1 MGYLYPLNLGKLTDM
16 KRVLYWRKVC
26 LGFLLMCFISTV
38 NAATCFNYFNCLI
51 FKPYLGI
58 EYQYEHIKS
67 RDPYH
72 LLLSANFQYANLFL
86 GAKYHKNFGVE
97 IGYYR
102 SLKTSQNQ
110 FQFYNWGGQLASGIT
125 AAISRTS
132 FKGFSFDWSGYYK
145 LDPDFNI
152 FASLGL
158 VTMHETLTVSA
169 TGSSDLAPA
178 IGLISGKNT
187 TAPRVGGGVE
197 YLYGHWGLRSRLFWV
212 YTQNIKLNVTA
223 AQAIVPTIKEK
234 AYLQA
239 VEATV
244 GIFYRF

>member
-16 KRVLYWRKVC
+16 EKSMCWRKVC
-26 LGFLLMCFISTV
+26 LGFLLMGSMSAS
-38 NAATCFNYFNCLI
+38 NAASYFNCFI
-51 FKPYLGI
+51 FKPYGGI

-72 LLLSANFQYANLFL
+72 LLLSANFQYANLFV
-86 GAKYHKNFGVE
+86 GAKYHKNFGLE

-145 LDPDFNI
+145 LDPDFNV

-158 VTMHETLTVSA
+158 VTMHETLTASA

-178 IGLISGKNT
+178 IGLLKGKNT
-187 TAPRVGGGVE
+187 TVPRVGGGVE
-197 YLYGHWGLRSRLFWV
+197 YLYGHWGLRSRLFWI
-212 YTQNIKLNVTA
+212 YTQNVKLNVTA
-223 AQAIVPTIKEK
+223 SQALVPTIKEK

-244 GIFYRF
+244 GIFYRL

>member
-1 MGYLYPLNLGKLTDM
+1 M
-16 KRVLYWRKVC
+16 VAFWRKAY
-26 LGFLLMCFISTV
+26 LGFLLMCLISSA
-38 NAATCFNYFNCLI
+38 NAGSYLNCLF

-110 FQFYNWGGQLASGIT
+110 FQFYNWGGSLASGIT

-132 FKGFSFDWSGYYK
+132 FKGFSFDWSAYYQ
-145 LDPDFNI
+145 LDPDFNV

-158 VTMHETLTVSA
+158 VTMHETLEAYA

-178 IGLISGKNT
+178 IGLLTGKNT
-187 TAPRVGGGVE
+187 TVPRIGGGVE

-212 YTQNIKLNVTA
+212 YTQNVKLNSAA
-223 AQAIVPTIKEK
+223 AQAIVPTIKNNP
-234 AYLQA
+234 YLQA
-239 VEATV
+239 IEATV
-244 GIFYRF
+244 GVFYRL